1 MDDVSALLATAEE
14 QTGLHDFG
22 SDSFREGLERLV
34 HSLRN
39 ESALGEAGQLAM
51 QALLVHLLVQRLQV
65 EDWYR
70 RHPEIED
77 EVIERPLI
85 GLGLPRTGSTALSFL
100 LAEDPDARSL
110 RQWDGTEPC
119 PPPSTVTGP
128 DPRIARC
135 EAQAEMMNRVAP
147 RLASLVPSSPT
158 GPFEC
163 QSLMGLDFKSW
174 YFQAY
179 AHVPSYSQWLVH
191 QADLTSTYQYE
202 RRVLKLLQWGE
213 PTRPWRLKCPNHLAH
228 LDALDTAFPD
238 ARFVMTHRDPTEVIV
253 SVADVYSEVA
263 RIFGQDVDLHYLGS
277 MNVEQWSTAM
287 ERAIAFRDAGN
298 DHRFYDMD
306 FRAMQ
311 RDPIAEV
318 HRLYDWLGEP
328 VTEAF
333 ELGMRRWWKD
343 NAEPR
348 EANVHPDPAAF
359 GLDLEQVRPRFARYM
374 DRVTRWTARCAPTD
388 SKETS

>member
-1 MDDVSALLATAEE
+1 M
-14 QTGLHDFG
+14 
-22 SDSFREGLERLV
+22 
-34 HSLRN
+34 
-39 ESALGEAGQLAM
+39 
-51 QALLVHLLVQRLQV
+51 
-65 EDWYR
+65 Y
-70 RHPEIED
+70 
-77 EVIERPLI
+77 
-85 GLGLPRTGSTALSFL
+85 
-100 LAEDPDARSL
+100 
-110 RQWDGTEPC
+110 
-119 PPPSTVTGP
+119 
-128 DPRIARC
+128 
-135 EAQAEMMNRVAP
+135 
-147 RLASLVPSSPT
+147 
-158 GPFEC
+158 
-163 QSLMGLDFKSW
+163 
-174 YFQAY
+174 
-179 AHVPSYSQWLVH
+179 

-228 LDALDTAFPD
+228 LDALDAAFPD

-298 DHRFYDMD
+298 DDRFWDMD

-333 ELGMRRWWKD
+333 ESGMRRWWKD
-343 NAEPR
+343 KAESR
-348 EANVHPDPAAF
+348 EANVHPDPAEF
-359 GLDLEQVRPRFARYM
+359 GLDLEQVRPRFAYNEGYIYQEGRM
-374 DRVTRWTARCAPTD
+374 FPARATRIPWLRRLIGEGDDVSIELESELGVTRIEGSTLLTTYRIMGRSDGLPVDFNLQQGGARYEWDGMTTYGMIERSTTSDQLAP
-388 SKETS
+388 E